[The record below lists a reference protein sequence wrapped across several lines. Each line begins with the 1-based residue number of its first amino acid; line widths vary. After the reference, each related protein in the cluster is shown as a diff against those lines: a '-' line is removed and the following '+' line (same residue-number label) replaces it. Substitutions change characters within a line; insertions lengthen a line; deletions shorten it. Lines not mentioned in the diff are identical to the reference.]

1 MSASR
6 VEKQMSLRICVSQV
20 GEHITVGVYMY
31 VFLGGVSLLGEHII
45 ITRDL
50 CFPVSGTHV
59 TRDIC
64 FPGRVTHITRYMCFP
79 GRGTHITRDLCFP
92 GWATHITI
100 DMCFPVRGAHIT
112 GDMCFPG
119 RGTHNYHWEFVFP
132 C

>member
-20 GEHITVGVYMY
+20 GEHISVGVYMY
-31 VFLGGVSLLGEHII
+31 VFLGGVSLLGEHIFI
-45 ITRDL
+45 TRDLCFPGKETHITRDL

-59 TRDIC
+59 TRDMC

-92 GWATHITI
+92 GWRTL
-100 DMCFPVRGAHIT
+100 
-112 GDMCFPG
+112 
-119 RGTHNYHWEFVFP
+119 YHY
-132 C
+132 